1 MQLDLSSPDRNYGPG
16 HLLAWSLLLLR
27 AAAKAGLTPLH
38 TDAFHRLHYFSNC
51 LAVIYESDPPVELVL
66 KHPRGPFYPKA
77 QADLDR
83 LSAMGLVDLSDI
95 SWNKTEAGI
104 FRTGNYNLNT
114 KGFDLSKQIVNDLKW
129 GKETA
134 DFLLDLC
141 NAYSEVDEET
151 HSRAFDSD
159 LGYSQVGKPQGSV
172 IPFNTWAT
180 NLSARG
186 VNAFD
191 HLFPSITPS
200 RQHKLRL
207 YMRYLEARAA

>member
-1 MQLDLSSPDRNYGPG
+1 MQLDLSFPDRIYGPE

-27 AAAKAGLTPLH
+27 AAAKAGLTPLPTH
-38 TDAFHRLHYFSNC
+38 AFHRLHYFSNC
-51 LAVIYESDPPVELVL
+51 LAIIYDSEPPIELVL
-66 KHPRGPFYPKA
+66 KHPRGPFYPRA
-77 QADLDR
+77 QVDLDK
-83 LSAMGLVDLSDI
+83 LSVMGLVDLSDV
-95 SWNKTEAGI
+95 SWERTESGV
-104 FRTGNYNLNT
+104 FRTANHNLNI
-114 KGFDLSKQIVNDLKW
+114 KGFELSTKIVKDLKW

-151 HSRAFDSD
+151 HSKAFECD
-159 LGYSQVGKPQGSV
+159 LGYSQAGKKQGAV

-186 VNAFD
+186 VSAFD
-191 HLFPSITPS
+191 QLFPSITPN